1 MDLRFNKV
9 VQTNIVRDSVKKL
22 SLEDK
27 INRGQH
33 GPPATPNPPI
43 TYEYF
48 ASSPVK
54 SLHDETF
61 RKIVDLLLEK
71 GVFFNSTAERQKPPF
86 KFLAPGD
93 LQKGMNFKLERKS
106 LLEPND
112 PNAGRQELLECIEFL
127 IDYSPHPSHPFM
139 VSKNSAG
146 LDPYGIIA
154 DWLSTTMSQPILSYF
169 LAPVYTL
176 MEFEVYREFRNLIGY
191 PKGQGDGMNLPSHG
205 LGNGFAIQMAI
216 QDKYPGAKGKGLFAV
231 GNPRLVVFVS
241 DQADYSFEKY
251 CIWEGLGSDACIRI
265 QTDDKGRMLVDELR
279 NKLKICE
286 RDGIEPIMVVATAG
300 TNVLGAIDPI
310 DEIAQVAS
318 DYKLWF
324 HVDGHLAG
332 SCAFSRKH
340 SQRLKGIE
348 RSHSCIWSPDKML
361 AAPFITCIIVTRESN
376 KIKNSFRFDAPVIY
390 DQDPFYDHQKWDTG
404 DNTLQ
409 TTRRPDILKIWLM
422 WKVKGSKGLGNQ
434 VDGTYRN
441 TRICIHEL
449 RNRHPNFVLILPE
462 FDSNLICFYYIPKA
476 LRRYLNPDLIG
487 NIPKVNEI
495 LKRNKITEKIKNE
508 LLLKGK
514 MVISLGELP
523 GRMDLPKF
531 FVMNMNNTAV
541 SRIDITYMLDLIEYH
556 GDQLQ
561 TIVARDFETG
571 EQCTV
576 PTLEDSEILM
586 VKKPEVPPRPLKY
599 PDYVSAP
606 IKSMHLELFQRYF
619 KTALELGTYF
629 QDRREESPFHF
640 RTPENLLKKFSF
652 SLVEEETGGENGTFM
667 SVDSIMEIVRGVI
680 FYSARLAHPY
690 YIFQLISGL
699 EPYTMMADYVT
710 ACISSPMYTYED
722 GPVFTIMEQE
732 LTTAV
737 GKMVGY
743 PTSVGM
749 SLVGGSGA
757 NQLSMALAFNRKFG
771 SVKRNG
777 IHKLTHQGVMFL
789 SEGGH
794 FSVNKGA
801 FFMGIGLDNL
811 VSVKTDQA
819 GKMDPNDLRE
829 KVKTALRENKIP
841 FMVIATA
848 GTTTLGSFDPLEEI
862 ADICQE
868 YDMWFHVDAAY
879 GGCAA
884 FSESQSSRLKGVDRS
899 DSFTFNGHKML
910 CAAGYTTSWITR
922 HVKSVEQFAPPPSKQ
937 QFRLNPSLY
946 NEKAYDYG
954 ETHALTNRR
963 PDVIKMWLLWKVK
976 GMTGLG
982 EQVDKA
988 YSLTNYAYNELLRRS
1003 QGNKFVPAISTPPE
1017 ATNINFFYVPHN
1029 LMSKDLSQPEF
1040 TEKLVEVQNIILSR
1054 LLNKNKLLT
1063 SVEPVAK
1070 IPAHL
1075 VFCLYNTC
1083 LSEKDIKY
1091 FFDLVEF
1098 YGDDASR

>member
-1 MDLRFNKV
+1 M
-9 VQTNIVRDSVKKL
+9 VRDSVDKL
-22 SLEDK
+22 SLQDP
-27 INRGQH
+27 ISRGQH
-33 GPPATPNPPI
+33 GPPATPEPPSSF
-43 TYEYF
+43 EYF

-61 RKIVDLLLEK
+61 RKIVDLLLQK
-71 GVFFNSTAERQKPPF
+71 GVFFNGTAERQEPPF

-93 LQKGMNFKLERKS
+93 LQQGMNFKLESKS
-106 LLEPND
+106 LLKPND
-112 PNAGRQELLECIEFL
+112 PNAGRKELLECIEFI
-127 IDYSPHPSHPFM
+127 IDHSPHPSHPFM

-146 LDPYGIIA
+146 LDPYGILA
-154 DWLSTTMSQPILSYF
+154 DWLSTTMYLPLVSYF

-176 MEFEVYREFRNLIGY
+176 MEFEVYREFRNLLGY
-191 PKGQGDGMNLPSHG
+191 PKGQGDGMSPPSHG
-205 LGNGFAIQMAI
+205 IGNAFAIQMAI
-216 QDKYPGAKGKGLFAV
+216 QDKYPEAKEKGLFAV
-231 GNPRLVVFVS
+231 GNPRLAIFVS

-265 QTDDKGRMLVDELR
+265 KTDDKGRMLVDELR
-279 NKLKICE
+279 NKLQLCE
-286 RDGIEPIMVVATAG
+286 RDGLEPIMVVATAG

-318 DYKLWF
+318 DFKLWF

-332 SCAFSRKH
+332 SCVFSQKH
-340 SQRLKGIE
+340 KQRLRGIE

-376 KIKNSFRFDAPVIY
+376 KIKNSFRADAAVIY
-390 DQDPFYDHQKWDTG
+390 AQGPSYDHHKWDTG

-422 WKVKGSKGLGNQ
+422 WKVKGAKGLGNQ
-434 VDGTYRN
+434 VDGTYQN
-441 TRICIHEL
+441 TRICLDEL

-462 FDSNLICFYYIPKA
+462 FDSNLICFYYVPKA
-476 LRRYLNPDLIG
+476 LRRNLSPNLTGSFPNVI
-487 NIPKVNEI
+487 EI

-541 SRIDITYMLDLIEYH
+541 SRADFVYMLDLIEYH
-556 GDQLQ
+556 GNQLQ
-561 TIVARDFETG
+561 TILERDFETG
-571 EQCTV
+571 QQVTA
-576 PTLEDSEILM
+576 PTLEDSKSLM
-586 VKKPEVPPRPLKY
+586 DKEPEVPPRPLRY

-619 KTALELGTYF
+619 ETALELGTYF

-640 RTPENLLKKFSF
+640 RSPEDLLKKFSF
-652 SLVEEETGGENGTFM
+652 SLVEEETGGENGAFM
-667 SVDSIMEIVRGVI
+667 SVDRIMEIVRGVI
-680 FYSARLAHPY
+680 FYSARIAHPY
-690 YIFQLISGL
+690 YIFHLRAGL
-699 EPYTMMADYVT
+699 EPYTLMADYII

-722 GPVFTIMEQE
+722 GPVFTIMEEE
-732 LTTAV
+732 LTAAV
-737 GKMVGY
+737 GKLHGRL
-743 PTSVGM
+743 PRISW
-749 SLVGGSGA
+749 
-757 NQLSMALAFNRKFG
+757 
-771 SVKRNG
+771 NG
-777 IHKLTHQGVMFL
+777 IHKLTHEGVVFL
-789 SEGGH
+789 SESGH

-811 VSVKTDQA
+811 VAVRTDQA

-829 KVKTALRENKIP
+829 KVKASVRGNKMP

-862 ADICQE
+862 ADICRQ
-868 YDMWFHVDAAY
+868 YDMWFHVDASY

-884 FSESQSSRLKGVDRS
+884 FSKSQSFRLKGVERS
-899 DSFTFNGHKML
+899 DSFPFNGHKMF
-910 CAAGYTTSWITR
+910 CATGNTTSWITR

-946 NEKAYDYG
+946 NEKAYAYG

-988 YSLTNYAYNELLRRS
+988 YSLTNYAYNELLRRRHR
-1003 QGNKFVPAISTPPE
+1003 NKFFPAIPTPPE
-1017 ATNINFFYVPHN
+1017 ATNINFFYVPRD
-1029 LMSKDLSQPEF
+1029 LMHTDLSQPEF
-1040 TEKLVEVQNIILSR
+1040 TEKLVEVQNMIQIR
-1054 LLNKNKLLT
+1054 LLNRNKLLT
-1063 SVEPVAK
+1063 SMQPVAK
-1070 IPAHL
+1070 IPAHF

-1083 LSEKDIKY
+1083 LSEKDIKK
-1091 FFDLVEF
+1091 
-1098 YGDDASR
+1098 YGANKISMRLYYT